1 MDWRREI
8 VLVIKGTMPVILL
21 SGYLLPEHKKRR
33 PGDGHGGA
41 AHRIRGQTSE
51 GKVKY

>member
-1 MDWRREI
+1 MDWLREI

-21 SGYLLPEHKKRR
+21 SGYLLPEHKERR

-51 GKVKY
+51 GS